1 MKKQEILDKIE
12 LHTFRIQQIIVRM
25 ASYPSSE
32 DMNRLNEESKN
43 LYELTVL
50 LKHIDNI
57 SSTVITSEEPQKEAE
72 KKVEKVIET
81 KNEEINPPAPAAEP
95 VIKEVPKPQ
104 PSVKTEPVSIPT
116 PSEPIADTTK
126 NKTAEK
132 NTAPKITFNDIQ
144 SDEVKEGLID
154 KFINQKIDDLKKAIA
169 LHEKFNFI
177 NELFSGKNEEY
188 QYFIDQVN
196 QASTFQEAK
205 KILEVYVQKHNWEEE
220 SKVFLKLLQ
229 LIQRRHS

>member
-1 MKKQEILDKIE
+1 
-12 LHTFRIQQIIVRM
+12 
-25 ASYPSSE
+25 
-32 DMNRLNEESKN
+32 MNRLNEESKN

-57 SSTVITSEEPQKEAE
+57 SSTVASSEVSRQE
-72 KKVEKVIET
+72 KIT
-81 KNEEINPPAPAAEP
+81 KNEETVAPIPEAIFPPVSKTEP
-95 VIKEVPKPQ
+95 VMKEVPKPQ
-104 PSVKTEPVSIPT
+104 PSVKTEPVSVPPPN
-116 PSEPIADTTK
+116 PSEPIIDTTK
-126 NKTAEK
+126 TKTSEN

-188 QYFIDQVN
+188 QHFIDQVN

-205 KILEVYVQKHNWEEE
+205 KILEEYVQKHNWEEE